1 MSQVGN
7 TSSEIVVRDGKIVRP
22 KLTTGF
28 NFYHS
33 LLAISAVFITIASLL
48 LFFELRKW
56 GPFPG
61 MPWKTTQA
69 KIEIPAE

>member
-22 KLTTGF
+22 KITTGF

-33 LLAISAVFITIASLL
+33 LLAISAVFLTVACILL
-48 LFFELRKW
+48 VLELRKW

-61 MPWKTTQA
+61 MPWTTTQA